1 MAVLEVN
8 GVRKSFG
15 KSEVLKGASLKV
27 EEKELVTI
35 IGASGAGKSTLLH
48 IIGTLD
54 NANAGSVSI
63 LGTDTSVLKGNK
75 LADFRNKNIGFVF
88 QFHNLLPEFSALENI
103 MLPGFIGKK
112 DKKAVKERAEM
123 LLNEFGLFEKANSRP
138 SQLSG
143 GEQQRIAVAR
153 SLINEPAIVFAD
165 EPSGNLDEKNAAHL
179 HELFIKLTEDFNY
192 TFLAV
197 THNTE
202 FSNMAHR
209 RLTLKEGVII
219 TE

>member
-8 GVRKSFG
+8 GVKKSFG

-54 NANAGSVSI
+54 NSNAGSVSI

-112 DKKAVKERAEM
+112 NKKEVKERAEM
-123 LLNEFGLFEKANSRP
+123 LLNEFGLFEKANNRP

-179 HELFIKLTEDFNY
+179 HELFLKLTEDFNY

-202 FSNMAHR
+202 FSSMAHR
-209 RLTLKEGVII
+209 RLILKDGVII